1 VAGQVKC
8 PFCTIHNLLLTPVA
22 CTFPRCDS
30 TSDQLGTF
38 LCRIFA
44 VFDPRSAVPWYLA
57 SVGTILDL
65 LLHIYF
71 LYSQPQTQRY
81 REEFPGLRSQWGSV
95 QPIPCV
101 LQHSALACVFSNSSI
116 IYSKQR
122 RTILRSLAWRGSVR
136 DPLRCQIPSSWSGSP
151 VALLSMPH
159 LRASP
164 TTMDICTRLHA
175 TRKPAQLV
183 AATRTP

>member
-1 VAGQVKC
+1 MSLRDYQSPTFYFPTQLMRPACGWPGKMSFLHYSQ
-8 PFCTIHNLLLTPVA
+8 LPVA

-65 LLHIYF
+65 LLYIYF

-116 IYSKQR
+116 ICSK
-122 RTILRSLAWRGSVR
+122 
-136 DPLRCQIPSSWSGSP
+136 
-151 VALLSMPH
+151 
-159 LRASP
+159 
-164 TTMDICTRLHA
+164 
-175 TRKPAQLV
+175 
-183 AATRTP
+183 